1 MVFRRYI
8 LYRLFKAHSNKAR
21 SGRTGQSVQS
31 TKYIKMEQ
39 YGIGLVGLTASQ
51 IARKFYFSLAG
62 ASLCS
67 SHSNYWLQFERRVVG
82 RHAPILVFI
91 ICSQFFNNLF
101 IENLQFVQI
110 PRITGF
116 YQFHR
121 IFPFVI
127 MHKNITAILC
137 NFFSHF
143 LLTNA
148 RPRGIIRCTLK
159 EGQKERHTP

>member
-1 MVFRRYI
+1 MVD
-8 LYRLFKAHSNKAR
+8 
-21 SGRTGQSVQS
+21 
-31 TKYIKMEQ
+31 
-39 YGIGLVGLTASQ
+39 LTVDQ
-51 IARKFYFSLAG
+51 IARKFYLLLAG

-82 RHAPILVFI
+82 CHAPILAFI

-110 PRITGF
+110 PRITNF

-127 MHKNITAILC
+127 MHKNIAANLC
-137 NFFSHF
+137 NFSLHF

-159 EGQKERHTP
+159 EGQKERHTL

>member
-1 MVFRRYI
+1 MVDLTVNISPASFTFRLRAL
-8 LYRLFKAHSNKAR
+8 LYMAVLPI
-21 SGRTGQSVQS
+21 T
-31 TKYIKMEQ
+31 
-39 YGIGLVGLTASQ
+39 
-51 IARKFYFSLAG
+51 
-62 ASLCS
+62 S

-82 RHAPILVFI
+82 RHAPILVFT

-110 PRITGF
+110 PRITSL

-127 MHKNITAILC
+127 MHKNITANLC
-137 NFFSHF
+137 NFSLHF

-159 EGQKERHTP
+159 EGQKERHTL

>member
-1 MVFRRYI
+1 MVDLTVNISPASFTFRLRALLYMAI
-8 LYRLFKAHSNKAR
+8 LPI
-21 SGRTGQSVQS
+21 T
-31 TKYIKMEQ
+31 
-39 YGIGLVGLTASQ
+39 
-51 IARKFYFSLAG
+51 
-62 ASLCS
+62 S

-82 RHAPILVFI
+82 CHAPILAFI

-101 IENLQFVQI
+101 TENLQFVQI
-110 PRITGF
+110 PGIANF

-127 MHKNITAILC
+127 MHKNIAANLC

>member
-1 MVFRRYI
+1 MTV
-8 LYRLFKAHSNKAR
+8 N
-21 SGRTGQSVQS
+21 RT
-31 TKYIKMEQ
+31 
-39 YGIGLVGLTASQ
+39 
-51 IARKFYFSLAG
+51 ARKFYLSLAG
-62 ASLCS
+62 AFYMAVLPITS

-82 RHAPILVFI
+82 CHAPILVFI

-101 IENLQFVQI
+101 TKNLQFVQI
-110 PRITGF
+110 PGITNF

-121 IFPFVI
+121 IFPFGI
-127 MHKNITAILC
+127 MHKNIAANLC
-137 NFFSHF
+137 KFFSHF

>member
-1 MVFRRYI
+1 MVD
-8 LYRLFKAHSNKAR
+8 
-21 SGRTGQSVQS
+21 
-31 TKYIKMEQ
+31 
-39 YGIGLVGLTASQ
+39 LTVSQ
-51 IARKFYFSLAG
+51 IAREFYLSLAG
-62 ASLCS
+62 APLYG

-82 RHAPILVFI
+82 RHAPILAFT

-101 IENLQFVQI
+101 TKNLQFVQI
-110 PRITGF
+110 PRITNF

-121 IFPFVI
+121 ISPSVI
-127 MHKNITAILC
+127 MHKNIAANLG

>member
-1 MVFRRYI
+1 MVD
-8 LYRLFKAHSNKAR
+8 
-21 SGRTGQSVQS
+21 
-31 TKYIKMEQ
+31 
-39 YGIGLVGLTASQ
+39 LTANISPASFIFHLRAILC
-51 IARKFYFSLAG
+51 IAVLPIT
-62 ASLCS
+62 S

-82 RHAPILVFI
+82 CHAPILAFI

-101 IENLQFVQI
+101 TENLQFVQI
-110 PRITGF
+110 PGITNF
-116 YQFHR
+116 YQSRHVS
-121 IFPFVI
+121 PFVI
-127 MHKNITAILC
+127 MHKNIAANLC

>member
-1 MVFRRYI
+1 MTV
-8 LYRLFKAHSNKAR
+8 N
-21 SGRTGQSVQS
+21 RT
-31 TKYIKMEQ
+31 
-39 YGIGLVGLTASQ
+39 
-51 IARKFYFSLAG
+51 ARKFYLSLAG
-62 ASLCS
+62 AFYMAVLPITS

-82 RHAPILVFI
+82 CHAPILAFI

-110 PRITGF
+110 PGITNF
-116 YQFHR
+116 YQSGYV
-121 IFPFVI
+121 FPFVI
-127 MHKNITAILC
+127 MYKNIAAILC

-148 RPRGIIRCTLK
+148 RPRGIIKCTLK